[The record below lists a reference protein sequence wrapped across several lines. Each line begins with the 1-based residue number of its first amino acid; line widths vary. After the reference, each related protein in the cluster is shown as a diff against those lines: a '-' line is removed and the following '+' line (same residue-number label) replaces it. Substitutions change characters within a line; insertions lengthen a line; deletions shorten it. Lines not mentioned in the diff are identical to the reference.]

1 MNKNFKSGFVS
12 IIGRPNAGKST
23 LLNQILEKKLVI
35 VTPKAQTT
43 RNNIKGIYNN
53 DDSQIVF
60 VDTPGIHTPH
70 HELGE
75 VMNKMAFSAM
85 EGMDEIIWIVDVTK
99 KIDDLDSKIADELRK
114 INVPVILALNKV
126 DLIKNSDEV
135 EKLIHE
141 YKTLY
146 DFDGGIT
153 ISAAENHNIQ
163 KLIDMIID
171 RLPLGYPYY
180 PTDQLLDQPE
190 RFCVAEIIREKV
202 LLLTDEEVP
211 HSVAV
216 TVDSFKPNHKNHN
229 MIDIHA
235 TIIVERS
242 SQKKIIIG
250 KEGQM
255 IKKIGTLARKDIVDF
270 LGNKVYL
277 ELFVKVEENWRNKK
291 SQLNEYGYR
300 LDK

>member
-43 RNNIKGIYNN
+43 RNKIKGIYNN
-53 DDSQIVF
+53 DNVQIVF
-60 VDTPGIHTPH
+60 VDTPGIHNPH

-75 VMNKMAFSAM
+75 VMNKMAFSAI
-85 EGMDEIIWIVDVTK
+85 EGMDVIIWIVDVTK
-99 KIDDLDSKIADELRK
+99 KIDELDQKIAAELNK
-114 INVPVILALNKV
+114 INVPVLLVLNKV
-126 DLIKNSDEV
+126 DLVNDINIV
-135 EKLIHE
+135 EEQISE
-141 YKTLY
+141 YKKLY
-146 DFDGGIT
+146 QFAGGIT
-153 ISAAENHNIQ
+153 ISATNNHNV
-163 KLIDMIID
+163 KNLIDMVTD
-171 RLPLGYPYY
+171 KLPIGFPYY
-180 PTDQLLDQPE
+180 PSDQLLDQPE

-216 TVDSFKPNHKNHN
+216 MIDSFKPNQKNQQ
-229 MIDIHA
+229 MYDIHA
-235 TIIVERS
+235 TIVVERS
-242 SQKKIIIG
+242 SQKKIVIG
-250 KEGQM
+250 KGGQI

-270 LGNKVYL
+270 LGNKIYL

-291 SQLNEYGYR
+291 SQLNEFGYR
-300 LDK
+300 LDN

>member
-43 RNNIKGIYNN
+43 RNNIKGIYNI

>member
-1 MNKNFKSGFVS
+1 MNKSFKSGFVS

-43 RNNIKGIYNN
+43 RNKIKGIYNN
-53 DDSQIVF
+53 DNVQIVF
-60 VDTPGIHTPH
+60 VDTPGIHNPH

-75 VMNKMAFSAM
+75 VMNKMAFSAI
-85 EGMDEIIWIVDVTK
+85 EGMDVIIWIVDVTK
-99 KIDDLDSKIADELRK
+99 KLDELDHKIAFELNK
-114 INVPVILALNKV
+114 INVPVLLVLNKV
-126 DLIKNSDEV
+126 DLVTDINIV
-135 EKLIHE
+135 EEQISE
-141 YKTLY
+141 YKKLY
-146 DFDGGIT
+146 QFAGGIT
-153 ISAAENHNIQ
+153 ISASNNHNV
-163 KLIDMIID
+163 KNLIDMITD
-171 RLPLGYPYY
+171 KLPIGFPYY
-180 PTDQLLDQPE
+180 PSDQLLDQPE

-216 TVDSFKPNHKNHN
+216 MIDSFKPNQKNYQ
-229 MIDIHA
+229 MYDIHA
-235 TIIVERS
+235 TIVVERS
-242 SQKKIIIG
+242 SQKKIVIG
-250 KEGQM
+250 KGGQM

-291 SQLNEYGYR
+291 SQLNEFGYR
-300 LDK
+300 LDN

>member
-1 MNKNFKSGFVS
+1 MNKSFKSGFVS

-43 RNNIKGIYNN
+43 RNKIKGIYNN
-53 DDSQIVF
+53 DNVQIVF
-60 VDTPGIHTPH
+60 VDTPGIHNPH

-75 VMNKMAFSAM
+75 VMNKMAFSAI
-85 EGMDEIIWIVDVTK
+85 EGMDVIIWIVDVTK
-99 KIDDLDSKIADELRK
+99 KLDELDQKIALELNK
-114 INVPVILALNKV
+114 INVPVLLVLNKV
-126 DLIKNSDEV
+126 DLVTDINIV
-135 EKLIHE
+135 EEQISE
-141 YKTLY
+141 YKKLY
-146 DFDGGIT
+146 QFAGGIT
-153 ISAAENHNIQ
+153 ISATNNHNV
-163 KLIDMIID
+163 KNLIDMVTD
-171 RLPLGYPYY
+171 KLPIGFPYY
-180 PTDQLLDQPE
+180 PSDQLLDQPE

-216 TVDSFKPNHKNHN
+216 MIDSFKPNQKNHQ
-229 MIDIHA
+229 MYDIHA
-235 TIIVERS
+235 TIVVERS
-242 SQKKIIIG
+242 SQKKIVIG
-250 KEGQM
+250 KGGQM

-291 SQLNEYGYR
+291 SQLNEFGYR
-300 LDK
+300 LDN